1 MKGHKFLKVTGI
13 LMIIAAVFSI
23 IAGVLV
29 GGLGVLAAGL
39 GAESGLTFPYWAAL
53 FLTLVGGI
61 CQMIAG
67 IKHSKRSEK
76 AGKLIVWGVIVA
88 VFSVLSI
95 VMSLVNGGEFNVVSI
110 LTGIAIPALY
120 IYGAVLNS
128 KADTQ

>member
-67 IKHSKRSEK
+67 IKGIKRSCHRRSRSPRRLPPH
-76 AGKLIVWGVIVA
+76 A
-88 VFSVLSI
+88 S
-95 VMSLVNGGEFNVVSI
+95 
-110 LTGIAIPALY
+110 
-120 IYGAVLNS
+120 GADS
-128 KADTQ
+128 